1 MQSAYSLTMPESP
14 EKRRRGDKRERT
26 RAALIAATWAVID
39 EKGLSAASL
48 EEIARRAGMT
58 RGAIYSNFPSRADL
72 LMAAAGV
79 RGLAINRDFSE
90 PGTLRQQLRRFAEG
104 LIEVLPDARGTQ
116 RWHAEFMVH
125 IAADPELRTRIAEGF
140 GGLFDEMA
148 AQFRRHHG
156 DALAIDPHSL
166 ALAVQSMAMG
176 FVYQAILSPTAVP
189 ARAVL
194 EAYDALAA
202 GAAPTET

>member
-1 MQSAYSLTMPESP
+1 MPDSP
-14 EKRRRGDKRERT
+14 EKLRRGDKRERT
-26 RAALIAATWAVID
+26 RAALIEATWAVID
-39 EKGLSAASL
+39 EKGLSGASL

-79 RGLAINRDFSE
+79 RGLKINRDFSA

-140 GGLFDEMA
+140 GGLFDDMA
-148 AQFRRHHG
+148 EQFRRHHG
-156 DALAIDPHSL
+156 DGLAIDPHSL

-176 FVYQAILSPTAVP
+176 FVYQAILSPVAVP
-189 ARAVL
+189 AKAVL

-202 GAAPTET
+202 GAAPAEG